1 MKNREPYNIKGIMI
15 AYNLFQ
21 VTFTFLNS
29 FSNIIFFII
38 FGLKKNCYQNLYT
51 DPVLRLDVLC
61 ELDLFWIL
69 PWQQQVQL
77 AL

>member
-1 MKNREPYNIKGIMI
+1 MAGPNFMKNREPYNIKGMMI

-21 VTFTFLNS
+21 VTFISSWPNS
-29 FSNIIFFII
+29 LSN
-38 FGLKKNCYQNLYT
+38 KNDLYT
-51 DPVLRLDVLC
+51 DPVLCMDVLC

>member
-21 VTFTFLNS
+21 VTFI
-29 FSNIIFFII
+29 FSNQIDFD
-38 FGLKKNCYQNLYT
+38 CYHNLST
-51 DPVLRLDVLC
+51 DTVLCLDVLC

-69 PWQQQVQL
+69 PWQSQVQL